1 MKFFNLLRKELK
13 ELINAQMILSLVMI
27 VVIFMVFG
35 NVMSSTISE
44 AVKSES
50 SVTLSDCDDTEFTR
64 ELLKKLEEN
73 DVTINKIDT
82 SAEGDDYAAIL
93 ANNKL
98 KSIVIIP
105 KGFTEALDNGE
116 HPELITATEMKSAAL
131 IESISSTAGSGI
143 DQIKSIISDEVAAR
157 TGVTEEELDYIDNP
171 ITVTDNTVISGKSA
185 KISPESII
193 GRVMMLNEFLPI
205 IIFVLIVM
213 TSQSLMGAISNEKID
228 KTLETLLS
236 APVSRIS
243 ILTAKMLAATIAALL
258 NVVVC
263 MVAFSGFMA
272 KAAID
277 ISKNAPDALTNAAVN
292 AQNMVP
298 DSVSGNLSGVLSAQG
313 AMNQLGLTLTATDY
327 LLVGIE
333 MFVTIMICLCISLIL
348 GALVTDAKQSQTIL
362 LPLMMA
368 VMVPYFIS
376 IFADVNSLPT
386 VVRYL
391 VYAIPF
397 THTFSAI
404 PNLMFG
410 HTGLFIGGLIYQ
422 VIFLAACM
430 YFALKIFNSDKILT
444 MSLNFGKKRKKKGA
458 PEEE

>member
-13 ELINAQMILSLVMI
+13 ELINAQMIASLAMI

-64 ELLKKLEEN
+64 SLLKKLEEN
-73 DVTINKIDT
+73 NVTVRKIDT
-82 SAEGDDYAAIL
+82 SADGDDYVSIL
-93 ANNKL
+93 RKNDL
-98 KSIVIIP
+98 KSIIIIP
-105 KGFTEALDNGE
+105 SGFTEALDNGE
-116 HPELITATEMKSAAL
+116 KPELITATEMKSAAL
-131 IESISSTAGSGI
+131 VDSISDTSSGGIDKIKDILSDEIAKRSGI
-143 DQIKSIISDEVAAR
+143 TD
-157 TGVTEEELDYIDNP
+157 EELENIDSP
-171 ITVTDNTVISGKSA
+171 LTLTENTVISGKSA
-185 KISPESII
+185 KISTDAII
-193 GRVMMLNEFLPI
+193 GRVMMLNEILPV

-236 APVSRIS
+236 APVSRVS
-243 ILTAKMLAATIAALL
+243 ILTAKMLAATIAAIL
-258 NVVVC
+258 NAVVT
-263 MVAFSGFMA
+263 MVAFSAFMA

-277 ISKNAPDALTNAAVN
+277 ISKDAPDALNNAAVN
-292 AQNMVP
+292 AQNMIP
-298 DSVSGNLSGVLSAQG
+298 DDVSGNLSGMLTAQG
-313 AMNQLGLTLTATDY
+313 AMRELGLSLTPADY

-362 LPLMMA
+362 LPLMMG

-376 IFADVNSLPT
+376 IFADVNSLPP
-386 VVRYL
+386 VVRGL

-444 MSLNFGKKRKKKGA
+444 MSLNFGKKKKKKGA
-458 PEEE
+458 PAEE

>member
-35 NVMSSTISE
+35 NVMSSTISK

-64 ELLKKLEEN
+64 SLLKKLEDN
-73 DVTINKIDT
+73 DVNVKKIDT
-82 SAEGDDYAAIL
+82 SAYGDDYASIL
-93 ANNKL
+93 AKNEL
-98 KSIVIIP
+98 KSIIIIP

-116 HPELITATEMKSAAL
+116 KPELITATEMKSAAL
-131 IESISSTAGSGI
+131 IDSISDASSGGI
-143 DQIKSIISDEVAAR
+143 DQIKKVISDEVASRAGI
-157 TGVTEEELDYIDNP
+157 TKEDLENIDSP
-171 ITVTDNTVISGKSA
+171 LTVTDNTVISGRTA
-185 KISPESII
+185 RISTEAII
-193 GRVMMLNEFLPI
+193 GRVMMLNEFLPV

-258 NVVVC
+258 NVIVC

-277 ISKNAPDALTNAAVN
+277 ITKNAPDALTNAASN
-292 AQNMVP
+292 AQNMIP
-298 DSVSGNLSGVLSAQG
+298 GSVSGSIGEVLSAQG
-313 AMNQLGLTLTATDY
+313 AMNQLGLTLGLTDY
-327 LLVGIE
+327 LLVGVE

-386 VVRYL
+386 VIRFL

-422 VIFLAACM
+422 IIFLAGCM

-444 MSLNFGKKRKKKGA
+444 MSLNFGKKKKKKGA
-458 PEEE
+458 PAEE